1 MANLG
6 NELIRD
12 ANDLKRFEAEVS
24 LEKRLPERS
33 ILDVFI
39 ASANHRPED
48 IAITMLMTSA
58 EDEQPRQVG
67 YAQLLGLIRRAANMF
82 TALGGP
88 APGVAYM
95 LPSLV
100 ETHVTL
106 WGAETAGFAVP
117 INFLLQP
124 DSIAE
129 LLKASDAR
137 ILVALGQHP
146 QLDIWEKALQ
156 LRGEIPDLVL
166 VRVSPPGTA
175 AEKGVVDFGL
185 TLMAQPDD
193 HLTFDKARSG
203 DDVAAYFHTGGTTGV
218 PKLVA
223 HTHRSQLVAAFGGA
237 TMCGFTSSDVL
248 TATFPLFHVAGT
260 IVAGLSVFMA
270 GAEVLIMSPAGLRN
284 PAIIEDFWRLTAK
297 YKATLV
303 AGVPTALGAVLQTPL
318 GEHDIS
324 TVRAGLTGAALLPPA
339 IAQQFTEVTGCT
351 LFEIL
356 GMTEA
361 SGLIS
366 IDPACGDGAAGSVG
380 WALPYTQVEV
390 LRQDAQGTLG
400 EVCDVGEIGVIAI
413 SGDHISPGYRDPKHD
428 DGVFNSG
435 LLNSGDLGYK
445 DFQGR
450 LFIAGRS
457 KDLIIRSGHN
467 IDPAMI
473 ENAMAAH
480 PAVAV
485 AAAVGMPDAY
495 AGELPICFVQLHQG
509 FVVSDAELHSHAQKI
524 IDERPAWPKKIQV
537 IDTIPLTTVGKIYKP
552 GLRCEAAKLKISDL
566 VHNEMNLHQADIEV
580 IEGGARGMRITVSVD
595 EVDQLS
601 VPDIKQML
609 AAYLFETRVKVIK
622 ENVSL
627 SVVRV
632 SGTKQKTPTNGSE
645 LSDE

>member
-6 NELIRD
+6 NEPIRNAD
-12 ANDLKRFEAEVS
+12 DLKRFEAEMP
-24 LEKRLPERS
+24 LAERLPERS

-39 ASANHRPED
+39 ASAIEQPEAT
-48 IAITMLMTSA
+48 AITMLMTGA
-58 EDEQPRQVG
+58 ADEQPRQVG

-82 TALGGP
+82 SDLGGP

-129 LLKASDAR
+129 LLKASGAK
-137 ILVALGQHP
+137 ILVTLGPHP

-156 LRGEIPDLVL
+156 LRDQIPDLIL
-166 VRVSPPGTA
+166 VRVSPPETP
-175 AEKGVVDFGL
+175 AEEGVIDFGSA
-185 TLMAQPDD
+185 LMAQPDD
-193 HLTFDKARSG
+193 HLIFGEARGG

-237 TMCGFTSSDVL
+237 TMCGYTSSDVL

-270 GAEVLIMSPAGLRN
+270 GAQMVIMSPAGLRN
-284 PAIIEDFWRLTAK
+284 PAIVEGFWRLTAQ

-303 AGVPTALGAVLQTPL
+303 AGVPTALGAVLQTPV
-318 GEHDIS
+318 GEFDIS
-324 TVRAGLTGAALLPPA
+324 TLRAGLTGAALLPPA
-339 IAQQFTEVTGCT
+339 VGKQFTDVTGCA

-380 WALPYTQVEV
+380 WSLPYTKVEV
-390 LRQDAQGTLG
+390 LQQDADGNLG
-400 EVCDVGEIGVIAI
+400 AACVVGEIGVIAI
-413 SGDHISPGYRDPKHD
+413 SGDHLSPGYSDPR
-428 DGVFNSG
+428 FNSG
-435 LLNSGDLGYK
+435 VFTSGVLNSGDLGYK
-445 DFQGR
+445 DAQGR
-450 LFIAGRS
+450 LYIAGRS

-473 ENAMAAH
+473 ENAMTTH

-495 AGELPICFVQLHQG
+495 AGELPICFVQLHEG
-509 FVVSDAELHSHAQKI
+509 AKVNETELQAHAQST
-524 IDERPAWPKKIQV
+524 IDERPAWPKRIQV
-537 IDTIPLTTVGKIYKP
+537 IDIVPLTSVGKIYKP
-552 GLRCEAAKLKISDL
+552 GLRCEAAKLKVTDL
-566 VHNEMNLHQADIEV
+566 VHIEMGLGDANIVVVD
-580 IEGGARGMRITVSVD
+580 GGARGMRVTVTVAEGD
-595 EVDQLS
+595 RLS
-601 VPDIKQML
+601 VPALEQAL
-609 AAYLFETRVKVIK
+609 AAYLFEARVLV
-622 ENVSL
+622 L
-627 SVVRV
+627 
-632 SGTKQKTPTNGSE
+632 
-645 LSDE
+645 